1 LVLLDQLSVSY
12 AGHPVVGPLTLTA
25 QAGERIGIA
34 GASGAGKTTLLTT
47 IARLPGAGA
56 SIAGKIEVSGRIGY
70 IPQEATHSLSP
81 YLRVVD
87 QVAEIA
93 GSRAKAS
100 TLLTAAG
107 LDGRRQESY
116 PHQLSGGER
125 QRVLVQQAVAAD
137 PRVILADEP
146 TANLDEANEALVLD
160 LLANCVERSG
170 ASLMI
175 ASHRENV
182 FERLQCRVVRLTPEW
197 LATPLPSVPH
207 VAADARTV
215 VRFEKLTKTYSTRD
229 FFLRTRRG
237 PRILDEV
244 SLEIRA
250 GEMVAL
256 TGPSGSGKT
265 TLARCLAGRESFD
278 SGHLERLGVQ
288 LVQQEPSESLNPT
301 CTLSA
306 VLREAS
312 PRGDAAV
319 LEKIGLAKEWMGRK
333 VAELSEGQRSRV
345 AIARA
350 VSAAGE
356 GLLILDESLAS
367 LDGATVQTVV
377 AYVREAQ
384 RESGM
389 ACLVI
394 SHRQDIV
401 RVFAHRVLTMRSG
414 HIEGPAQ

>member
-1 LVLLDQLSVSY
+1 MSY
-12 AGHPVVGPLTLTA
+12 SGHCVVGPVTLTA
-25 QAGERIGIA
+25 QPGERIGIA
-34 GASGAGKTTLLTT
+34 GASGAGKTTLLT
-47 IARLPGAGA
+47 AVGGLRGAGA
-56 SIAGKIEVSGRIGY
+56 RIAGKIDVAGRIGY

-87 QVAEIA
+87 QVAEIT
-93 GSRAKAS
+93 GSRA
-100 TLLTAAG
+100 TAASLLAAAG
-107 LDGRRQESY
+107 IDARRQESY

-125 QRVLVQQAVAAD
+125 QRVLVQQALAAN
-137 PRVILADEP
+137 PGVILADEP

-160 LLANCVERSG
+160 LLDGWVARSG
-170 ASLMI
+170 AVLMI

-182 FERLQCRVVRLTPEW
+182 FARLRCRVVRLTPEW
-197 LATPLPSVPH
+197 LAASAPRILP

-215 VRFEKLTKTYSTRD
+215 VRVEKLTKTYSTRD
-229 FFLRTRRG
+229 FFLRARRG

-250 GEMVAL
+250 GEIVAL
-256 TGPSGSGKT
+256 AGPSGSGKT
-265 TLARCLAGRESFD
+265 TLARCLARREFPD
-278 SGHLERLGVQ
+278 SGQIERKQSAVQ
-288 LVQQEPSESLNPT
+288 LVQQEPSESLNPA

-312 PRGDAAV
+312 PRANGDV
-319 LEKIGLAKEWMGRK
+319 LEKVGLPQQWMGRK

-367 LDGATVQTVV
+367 LDAATVQSVV
-377 AYVREAQ
+377 SFIHEAQ
-384 RESGM
+384 RETGM
-389 ACLVI
+389 ACLLI
-394 SHRQDIV
+394 SHRADIV
-401 RVFAHRVLTMRSG
+401 RGLAHRTLTLRG
-414 HIEGPAQ
+414 GRIEGPMQ